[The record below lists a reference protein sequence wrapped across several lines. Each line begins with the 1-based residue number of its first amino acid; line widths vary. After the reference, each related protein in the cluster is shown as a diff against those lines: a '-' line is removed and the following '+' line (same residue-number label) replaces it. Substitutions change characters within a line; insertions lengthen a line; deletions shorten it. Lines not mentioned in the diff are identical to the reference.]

1 MAGSTMDG
9 SLRTL
14 ALAALLAS
22 STMLATTVE
31 IGAQQS
37 RGGVSAR
44 ASLEITFSSGDQA
57 RIREYYAT
65 HSRVGAEALPPGIR
79 KRLERGRPL
88 PPGIAKN
95 FPPQDL
101 ISRVAVPEAY
111 QLVEVG
117 LDVLLVEI
125 ATGIVHDVLMGVI
138 R

>member
-1 MAGSTMDG
+1 MTGSMIG
-9 SLRTL
+9 ACLRTL
-14 ALAALLAS
+14 ALGTLIAS
-22 STMLATTVE
+22 STLLATGARV
-31 IGAQQS
+31 GAQQGS
-37 RGGVSAR
+37 GGLSAR
-44 ASLEITFSSGDQA
+44 ASLEIVFSSGDQA
-57 RIREYYAT
+57 RIRDYYAT
-65 HSRVGAEALPPGIR
+65 HSRPGAEALPPGIR
-79 KRLERGRPL
+79 KRLQRGRPL

-111 QLVEVG
+111 ELVEVG